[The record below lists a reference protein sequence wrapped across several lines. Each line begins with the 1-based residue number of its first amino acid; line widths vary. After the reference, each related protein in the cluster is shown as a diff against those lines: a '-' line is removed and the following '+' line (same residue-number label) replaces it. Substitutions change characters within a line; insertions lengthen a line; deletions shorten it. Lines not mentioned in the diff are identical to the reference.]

1 MKTFKTALL
10 AAALSSAYGSTIFYS
25 GDLRAN
31 ATITNCGGVCMLAPS
46 DSDATWAQWAGISI
60 PFTLL
65 TPTSVN
71 AITFGFGGGT
81 SATGSVVVA
90 GGFEPYL
97 SLFNS
102 TGQFLMSTF
111 NGINCPSGAGSAG
124 GNCFDVKLDAG
135 LLASGSYTLVLSAYS
150 NMSLAENLG
159 SGLLIDGLTGL
170 GNLGVNEN
178 LNYGLDLNILAPVAA
193 TPEPGGAS
201 LLLCSAILMGWKL
214 SARRRAASPI
224 G

>member
-1 MKTFKTALL
+1 MKTFKTVLL
-10 AAALSSAYGSTIFYS
+10 ASALSTAYGSTIFYS

-31 ATITNCGGVCMLAPS
+31 ATITNCGGVCMLTPG
-46 DSDATWAQWAGISI
+46 DSDATWAQWTGISI

-71 AITFGFGGGT
+71 AITFGFGGGI
-81 SATGSVVVA
+81 SATGSVVVV

-97 SLFNS
+97 SLFDS
-102 TGQFLMSTF
+102 TGEFVTSTY
-111 NGINCPSGAGSAG
+111 NGINCPAGAASVG
-124 GNCFDVKLDAG
+124 GNCYDVKLDAG
-135 LLASGSYTLVLSAYS
+135 LLTTGSYSLVLSAYS

-178 LNYGLDLNILAPVAA
+178 LKYGLDLNILTPIAA
-193 TPEPGGAS
+193 TPEPSAAV

-214 SARRRAASPI
+214 WARRRATSPTC
-224 G
+224 